1 MDEKDPI
8 SQINSDLLESDLVTI
23 DQVLPKQLYIIPIRY
38 RPIFPGI
45 ITPLIISQGRFTEA
59 VDKVLNASRS
69 IGLVLLRQDDIE
81 DIKPADLFVYGTA
94 AKILKKINLPDG
106 GINVLINSV
115 KRFRVTRIIN
125 ERPHLI
131 AEVEYLDDEV
141 PAKTTEMK
149 ALTRSVLSQL
159 KMLSENNPLFT
170 EEMKLT
176 MVNVDEPGK
185 IADFVTSILNIEKEE
200 YQEVLETINVQK
212 RLEKVLTLLQKEL
225 EVVALQKKIQQQINE
240 KIDKQQREYYLREQL
255 KVIKQELGLEEDERV
270 KEANEMKK
278 KVEELGLQG
287 EVREKVLEEIGKL
300 TGSDANSAEYAIT
313 RTYLDVVLSLPWNVK
328 TEDSVDLERAEKILN
343 RDHYGLEDVKKRI
356 LEFLAV
362 RKLKPDARGS
372 IICLVGPPGVG
383 KTSLG
388 KSIAKS
394 LNKKFFR
401 MSLGG
406 MRDEAEIKGHRKT
419 YVGAMPGKIIQ
430 GIKVAKTRNPVF
442 MLDEIDKLGISYQGD
457 PASALLEVL
466 DPEQN
471 AEFRDHY
478 LDLPFNLSDV
488 FFITTANT
496 LDTIPSALRDRM
508 EIIRLSGYIMEEKF
522 EIARRYLLP
531 KQLSR
536 HGLAKD
542 AVKLDRSG
550 FLHIIAGWAREA
562 GVRNLERHIE
572 TICRKTATIVA
583 RGKKPPTGNLTEAHI
598 REYLGPDIFSD
609 DEKMKIDRPGIVNGL
624 AWTSLG
630 GATLTIEAATIT
642 AKNAGLKITG
652 QLGEVMT
659 ESANIAYSY
668 VQHLLSADENAK
680 KLFAENLIHLH
691 VPAGATPKDG
701 PSAGITMATALYSL
715 ATGRLVKQLV
725 AMTGELTLTGRVFPI
740 GGLKEKMIAAKRAG
754 IKEIIIPKLNVKDLS
769 EIPAHVKKGITI
781 HPVEEMVQVI
791 ELALVPEPKKKA
803 GKKPEKEK
811 PVKTAKKAAK
821 KK

>member
-1 MDEKDPI
+1 MGEKD
-8 SQINSDLLESDLVTI
+8 NNTLNTDMLDSDLVSI
-23 DQVLPKQLYIIPIRY
+23 DQVLPKQIYIVPIRY

-45 ITPLIISQGRFTEA
+45 ITPLIISQGRFSDA
-59 VDKVLNASRS
+59 VDKVIGGSRA
-69 IGLVLLRQDDIE
+69 IGLVLLKQDEID
-81 DIKPADLFVYGTA
+81 DIKPADLNMYGTA

-106 GINVLINSV
+106 GVNVLINSV
-115 KRFRVTRIIN
+115 KRFRITNIIS

-131 AEVEYLDDEV
+131 AEVEYLEDELPV
-141 PAKTTEMK
+141 KTTEVK

-185 IADFVTSILNIEKEE
+185 IADFVTSILNLEKEE

-212 RLEKVLTLLQKEL
+212 RLERVLMLLQKEL
-225 EVVALQKKIQQQINE
+225 EVVSLQKKIQLQINE
-240 KIDKQQREYYLREQL
+240 KIDKQQREFYLREQL
-255 KVIKQELGLEEDERV
+255 KAIKQELGLEEDERT
-270 KEANEMKK
+270 KEINEMKK
-278 KVEELGLQG
+278 KVVELGLEG
-287 EVREKVLEEIGKL
+287 EVKDKILEEIEKMA
-300 TGSDANSAEYAIT
+300 GSDTNSAEFTIT

-328 TEDSVDLERAEKILN
+328 TDEVIDLTKAEKILDH
-343 RDHYGLEDVKKRI
+343 DHYGLTDVKKRI
-356 LEFLAV
+356 IEFLAV
-362 RKLKPDARGS
+362 RKLKHDARGS

-388 KSIAKS
+388 KSIARS
-394 LNKKFFR
+394 LNRKFFR

-430 GIKVAKTRNPVF
+430 GIKVCKTRNPVF
-442 MLDEIDKLGISYQGD
+442 MLDEIDKLGASFQGD

-496 LDTIPSALRDRM
+496 LDSIPAALRDRM

-522 EIARRYLLP
+522 EIAKRYLLS
-531 KQLSR
+531 KQLER

-542 AVKLDRSG
+542 AIKIDREG
-550 FLHIIAGWAREA
+550 FLYIISNWAREA
-562 GVRNLERHIE
+562 GVRNLERNIE
-572 TICRKTATIVA
+572 TICRKTATLVA
-583 RGKKPPTGNLTEAHI
+583 RDQSIPKGVLDQKTI
-598 REYLGPDIFSD
+598 RGYLGPEIFLD
-609 DEKMKIDRPGIVNGL
+609 DETLRIDRPGIVNGL

-630 GATLTIEAATIT
+630 GATLTIEAIAVGV
-642 AKNAGLKITG
+642 AKNPGLKITG
-652 QLGEVMT
+652 QLGEVMS

-668 VQHLLSADENAK
+668 VQHMLKDNEAAHK
-680 KLFAENLIHLH
+680 IFAENTIHLH

-715 ATGRLVKQLV
+715 ATDQIVKSHF

-754 IKEIIIPKLNVKDLS
+754 IKEIIIPKMNVKDLE
-769 EIPAHVKKGITI
+769 EIPAHVKRGIKI
-781 HPVEEMVQVI
+781 HPVEEIQEVI
-791 ELALVPEPKKKA
+791 NLAIVP
-803 GKKPEKEK
+803 
-811 PVKTAKKAAK
+811 AKKTSKSKGAAK
-821 KK
+821 SSSKK